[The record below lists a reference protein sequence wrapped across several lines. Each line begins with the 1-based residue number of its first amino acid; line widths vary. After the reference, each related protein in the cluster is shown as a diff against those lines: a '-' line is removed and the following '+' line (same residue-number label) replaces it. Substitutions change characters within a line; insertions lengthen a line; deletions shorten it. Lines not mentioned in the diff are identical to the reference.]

1 MKQDTHEMSAQGL
14 TQGRLSFRSFFPIIS
29 VRSNMHLTLEG
40 KWIATKSVTKP
51 DNKSHLLF
59 NFN

>member
-1 MKQDTHEMSAQGL
+1 MY
-14 TQGRLSFRSFFPIIS
+14 
-29 VRSNMHLTLEG
+29 LTLEG